1 MKQYSVNFNKKSRL
15 LKAPELL
22 DFQGATLTSHDHA
35 TLQQRLSSLLKV
47 QNDFF
52 PCFDWTFPPPLL
64 SKLPAPAS
72 VAELFSEPSITPN
85 GYSIYLHSP
94 FCKTLCSFCYY
105 TIIPG
110 RGISEAETY
119 VDYLLREMAMYA
131 DSMKGAECESIYFG
145 GGTPTFLDDALLV
158 KIFEGIRKH
167 FRLADDVEITV
178 EAAPGTLPLSKVKLL
193 KQLGVNRLS
202 YGIQTLDES
211 LLGTMNRHYSVPEAI
226 QELQGAIEL
235 IGNVNVDTMY
245 GFDGEAEHA
254 LFDTLDRFHA
264 LGVPSLSIYSLDKQR
279 NQSKQSFE
287 PPKDNQYDIKIQQF
301 QRAEAILQERGYAP
315 VLQNVFAILGKSS
328 YRHQVRRWDNL
339 TLVSLGVAAQGYA
352 PKTPYQNVASL
363 KSYYSAIDEGR
374 PPIAAMDRLSP
385 EMELC
390 RELTSKLRFT
400 QVHTGEVLQKYG
412 VDIQGVFHHLIEA
425 LSALGYLD
433 REGEIIRLSKKA
445 AYYNNVIPMLF
456 APDDFKEK
464 LMGLPEEY
472 IELFPVPY
480 IVTQL
485 GKAQSAPFFGQADS
499 MDERAAVE
507 RRKRSERRFEMR
519 QWHTSHDCR
528 RGIDRRCVAGAA

>member
-22 DFQGATLTSHDHA
+22 DFQDAILTSHDHA
-35 TLQQRLSSLLKV
+35 TLQQRLNSLLQV

-72 VAELFSEPSITPN
+72 VAELFSEHSITPH
-85 GYSIYLHSP
+85 GYSLYLHSP

-131 DSMKGAECESIYFG
+131 ESMKDAECESIYFG

-158 KIFEGIRKH
+158 KIFTGIRKY
-167 FRLADDVEITV
+167 FRLADDAEITI

-211 LLGTMNRHYSVPEAI
+211 LLATMNRHYSVPEAI

-254 LFDTLDRFHA
+254 LFDTLDKFHA

-279 NQSKQSFE
+279 SQSKSSFE
-287 PPKDNQYDIKIQQF
+287 PPKDNQYDIKIRQF

-315 VLQNVFAILGKSS
+315 VLQNVFAMPDKSS

-352 PKTPYQNVASL
+352 PKTPYQNAASL
-363 KSYYSAIDEGR
+363 KSYYRAIDEGR
-374 PPIAAMDRLSP
+374 PPIAAMERLSP

-400 QVHTGEVLQKYG
+400 QVHTGEMQKKYG
-412 VDIQGVFHHLIEA
+412 VDIQVVFQHLIEA

-433 REGEIIRLSKKA
+433 REGEVIRLSKKA

-485 GKAQSAPFFGQADS
+485 GKTQSAPFFGKGDK
-499 MDERAAVE
+499 RAVE
-507 RRKRSERRFEMR
+507 RRRRPERRFARNSSRDRR
-519 QWHTSHDCR
+519 Q
-528 RGIDRRCVAGAA
+528 GADRRCVA

>member
-1 MKQYSVNFNKKSRL
+1 MKQYSVSFNKKSRL
-15 LKAPELL
+15 LKSPELL
-22 DFQGATLTSHDHA
+22 DTQGATLTPHDHA
-35 TLQQRLSSLLKV
+35 TLQQRLSSLLQV

-85 GYSIYLHSP
+85 SYSLYLHSP

-110 RGISEAETY
+110 RGISEAEAY

-131 DSMKGAECESIYFG
+131 ESMRGAKCESIYFG

-167 FRLADDVEITV
+167 FRLTDDVEITI
-178 EAAPGTLPLSKVKLL
+178 EAAPGTLPLRKVKLL

-211 LLGTMNRHYSVPEAI
+211 LLATMNRHYSIPEAI
-226 QELQGAIEL
+226 QELEGAIEL

-279 NQSKQSFE
+279 NQSNLSFE
-287 PPKDNQYDIKIQQF
+287 PPKDNQYDVKIGQF
-301 QRAEAILQERGYAP
+301 QKAETILRDRGYAP
-315 VLQNVFAILGKSS
+315 VLQNVFAIPGKSS
-328 YRHQVRRWDNL
+328 YLHQVRRWDNL

-352 PKTPYQNVASL
+352 PKTPYQNVSSL

-374 PPIAAMDRLSP
+374 PPIASMDRLSP

-400 QVHTGEVLQKYG
+400 QVHAGKMLQKYG
-412 VDIQGVFHHLIEA
+412 VDISGVFQHLIEA
-425 LSALGYLD
+425 LSALGFLD
-433 REGEIIRLSKKA
+433 REGEVIRLSKKA

-480 IVTQL
+480 IITRL
-485 GKAQSAPFFGQADS
+485 GKVQSASFFGQAD
-499 MDERAAVE
+499 RTE
-507 RRKRSERRFEMR
+507 RRGERECRSKPG
-519 QWHTSHDCR
+519 S
-528 RGIDRRCVAGAA
+528 GLNS

>member
-1 MKQYSVNFNKKSRL
+1 MRQYSVNFNKKSRL

-22 DFQGATLTSHDHA
+22 DLHGATLATYDHA
-35 TLQQRLSSLLKV
+35 TLQHRLSSLLKV

-52 PCFDWTFPPPLL
+52 PCFDWIFPPPLL
-64 SKLPAPAS
+64 SKLPAPGN
-72 VAELFSEPSITPN
+72 VTELFSEPSITQH
-85 GYSIYLHSP
+85 GYSLYLHSP

-110 RGISEAETY
+110 RGINEAETY
-119 VDYLLREMAMYA
+119 VDYLLREMAMYTK
-131 DSMKGAECESIYFG
+131 SMMDAECESIYFG
-145 GGTPTFLDDALLV
+145 GGTPTFLDDSLLV
-158 KIFEGIRKH
+158 KIFEGIRKN
-167 FRLADDVEITV
+167 FRLSDDVEITI
-178 EAAPGTLPLSKVKLL
+178 EAAPGTLPLTKVKLL

-202 YGIQTLDES
+202 YGIQTLDET
-211 LLGTMNRHYSVPEAI
+211 LLATMNRHYSVPDAI
-226 QELQGAIEL
+226 QELQGAIDL

-245 GFDGEAEHA
+245 GFNGEAEHA
-254 LFDTLDRFHA
+254 LLDTLGRFHE

-279 NQSKQSFE
+279 NQSKEAYE
-287 PPKDNQYDIKIQQF
+287 PPKDDQYNIKIQQF
-301 QRAEAILQERGYAP
+301 QRAAEFLQERGYTP
-315 VLQNVFAILGKSS
+315 VLQNVFAIPGKSS

-352 PKTPYQNVASL
+352 PKTPYQNVSSL

-400 QVHTGEVLQKYG
+400 QVHMGELLQKYE
-412 VDIQGVFHHLIEA
+412 VDIQRVFQHLIEA

-433 REGEIIRLSKKA
+433 CEGEVIRLSKKA

-480 IVTQL
+480 IVTRL
-485 GKAQSAPFFGQADS
+485 GKVQSAPFFG
-499 MDERAAVE
+499 
-507 RRKRSERRFEMR
+507 
-519 QWHTSHDCR
+519 
-528 RGIDRRCVAGAA
+528 

>member
-1 MKQYSVNFNKKSRL
+1 MKQYSANFNKKSRL
-15 LKAPELL
+15 IKAPELL
-22 DFQGATLTSHDHA
+22 DLQGAALVSHDHA
-35 TLQQRLSSLLKV
+35 TLQQRLSSLLQV

-64 SKLPAPAS
+64 SKLPPPTS
-72 VAELFSEPSITPN
+72 EAELFSEPSITPN

-131 DSMKGAECESIYFG
+131 ESMKGAECESIYFG

-158 KIFEGIRKH
+158 KIFEGIHKH
-167 FRLADDVEITV
+167 FRLANDVEITI

-211 LLGTMNRHYSVPEAI
+211 LLATMNRHYSVPEAI

-279 NQSKQSFE
+279 NQSKSSYE
-287 PPKDNQYDIKIQQF
+287 PPKDNQYDIKIRQF

-315 VLQNVFAILGKSS
+315 VLQNVFAIPGKSS

-339 TLVSLGVAAQGYA
+339 TLLSLGVAAQGYA
-352 PKTPYQNVASL
+352 PKTPYQNASSL
-363 KSYYSAIDEGR
+363 KSYYQAIDDGR
-374 PPIAAMDRLSP
+374 PPIAAMERLSP

-400 QVHTGEVLQKYG
+400 QVHTGETLQKYG
-412 VDIQGVFHHLIEA
+412 VNLDAVFQHLIEA

-433 REGEIIRLSKKA
+433 REDKVIRLSKKA

-485 GKAQSAPFFGQADS
+485 GKAQSAPFFSKGNS
-499 MDERAAVE
+499 MDKRAVE
-507 RRKRSERRFEMR
+507 RRRRPERRFA
-519 QWHTSHDCR
+519 WNSSHDR
-528 RGIDRRCVAGAA
+528 RQGDDRRSAMGAAQAQC